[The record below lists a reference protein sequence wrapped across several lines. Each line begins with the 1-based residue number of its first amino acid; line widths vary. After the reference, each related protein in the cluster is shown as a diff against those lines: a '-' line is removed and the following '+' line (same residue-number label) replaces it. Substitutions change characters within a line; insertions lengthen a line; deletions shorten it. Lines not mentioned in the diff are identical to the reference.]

1 MTTTRRIVDIST
13 HDLPAGYEA
22 SETSEAKAVAFDHLE
37 GVYISDSG
45 EAITAA
51 DRVVEALIEAGWR
64 PTVEA
69 PAAERHEPSNADAP
83 TDAEIEAAARAV
95 YETRD
100 DPYDDTEWGELTS
113 VDRERW
119 ECYARVALP
128 AAREVSGR

>member
-69 PAAERHEPSNADAP
+69 PAAEHHEPPNADAP
-83 TDAEIEAAARAV
+83 TDAEVDAAADVLEGLDGCDFATVARA
-95 YETRD
+95 
-100 DPYDDTEWGELTS
+100 
-113 VDRERW
+113 
-119 ECYARVALP
+119 ALV
-128 AAREVSGR
+128 AARTAARHE